1 LFKATALR
9 IKNAPSRLQ
18 INTVCSARFI
28 SSGWQNVKHSLV
40 ALTVICSVAAL
51 ACAPRAEAG
60 GHGIRADLPCPYGA
74 AGPPNPDEWSPVT
87 PTPSIPF
94 NPGAPTANSAVLVA
108 GSNIT
113 TDDLSVGY
121 TITGATQYD
130 WFTNPIP
137 DVSTGCP
144 DPTSTAPQPVEQVID
159 YTLAAGQTGPN
170 GLPAAATEEVVF
182 NYDSSLKDGVGT
194 ASFTL
199 GGSTFTSLGGILPTT
214 TDNDFIFGAGGVFL
228 GSINTGNPANL
239 FSSAIP
245 DGWACTG
252 SCGGTVA
259 AAPEID
265 SASSIAA
272 FTLLAGGLAVLRG
285 RRKLIAA

>member
-1 LFKATALR
+1 
-9 IKNAPSRLQ
+9 
-18 INTVCSARFI
+18 
-28 SSGWQNVKHSLV
+28 
-40 ALTVICSVAAL
+40 VAAL

-60 GHGIRADLPCPYGA
+60 GHGIRADLPCPYGG
-74 AGPPNPDEWSPVT
+74 AGPPNPTEWKPVT

-108 GSNIT
+108 GSGIT
-113 TDDLSVGY
+113 TDDFSVGY
-121 TITGATQYD
+121 SITGATQYD

-137 DVSTGCP
+137 DVTTGCP
-144 DPTSTAPQPVEQVID
+144 DPTSTAPLPVEQVID
-159 YTLAAGQTGPN
+159 YTLAAGQDGSN
-170 GLPAAATEEVVF
+170 GLPPLPAAATEEVVF
-182 NYDSSLKDGVGT
+182 NYDAILKNAAGT

-199 GGSTFTSLGGILPTT
+199 GGSTFTSLGGTLPTL
-214 TDNDFIFGAGGVFL
+214 TDNDFIFGANGLFL
-228 GSINTGNPANL
+228 GSISTDSLSPV
-239 FSSAIP
+239 FSSAVP
-245 DGWACTG
+245 QGWTCTG

-265 SASSIAA
+265 PASSIAA